1 MTPYDFVCNIAK
13 MRAKK
18 GYFARLLSQLIDRDE
33 AYINKLENLK
43 TNPSLSTLFEII
55 SACDCSFETSFCST
69 IVTQTESFWSFFML
83 APLRAR
89 IRF

>member
-18 GYFARLLSQLIDRDE
+18 RLFCKAPQSADE

-43 TNPSLSTLFEII
+43 INPSLSTIFEII
-55 SACDCSFETSFCST
+55 SACDCSFEDTF
-69 IVTQTESFWSFFML
+69 L
-83 APLRAR
+83 
-89 IRF
+89 